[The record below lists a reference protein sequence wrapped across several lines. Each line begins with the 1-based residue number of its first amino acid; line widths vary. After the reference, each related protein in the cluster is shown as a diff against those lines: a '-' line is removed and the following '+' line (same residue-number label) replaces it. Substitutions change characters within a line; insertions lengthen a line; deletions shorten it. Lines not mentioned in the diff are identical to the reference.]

1 MKLAKTSSRP
11 LGGKLISVEAY
22 IMRKI
27 SSSSLDTVAG
37 LKTPSGSIVAW
48 ELLYLWNSVP
58 VITEGTLNAMV
69 QVRAQIIVIYA
80 SACAAFK

>member
-48 ELLYLWNSVP
+48 ELLDLWNSVP
-58 VITEGTLNAMV
+58 VVTEGTLNAMV
-69 QVRAQIIVIYA
+69 QVGANML
-80 SACAAFK
+80 F